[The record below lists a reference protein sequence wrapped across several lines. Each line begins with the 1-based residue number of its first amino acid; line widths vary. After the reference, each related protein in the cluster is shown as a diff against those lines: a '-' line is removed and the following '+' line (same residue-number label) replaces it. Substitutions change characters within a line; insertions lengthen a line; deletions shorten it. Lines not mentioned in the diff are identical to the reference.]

1 MIEGKILVA
10 RREDLKEKDKE
21 KPLED
26 ISISDFK
33 GGGELYFNLG
43 VMKDIMQADFVLF
56 VDDDGRE
63 RIFKSRYGKDYVIF

>member
-10 RREDLKEKDKE
+10 RREDLNEETKET
-21 KPLED
+21 PLED
-26 ISISDFK
+26 IFISDFK
-33 GGGELYFNLG
+33 GGGEFG

-56 VDDDGRE
+56 VDDGRE